1 MSWYDSIEYEIP
13 KSLDCVKKDI
23 LAKIP
28 LLEKRKQLA
37 IRLQNAQAFFNRDG
51 LSKDK
56 IEDGLKLLTEILSEI
71 ETIDT
76 MMIEKDMAIVSTLEA
91 RVIDFNIRETIPS
104 RINDLEEDIE
114 GKSIC
119 IYNTDDNEDR
129 VSISASDV
137 WFLKTAKKLF
147 NVDANNIEIL

>member
-13 KSLDCVKKDI
+13 ESLDCVKKDI

-28 LLEKRKQLA
+28 LLEKRKQLTT
-37 IRLQNAQAFFNRDG
+37 RLQNAQAFFNRDN

-56 IEDGLKLLTEILSEI
+56 IEEGLKLLTEILSEV
-71 ETIDT
+71 EAIDT

-91 RVIDFNIRETIPS
+91 RVIDFNLKETIPS
-104 RINDLEEDIE
+104 RINDLEEDVD
-114 GKSIC
+114 GKTVC
-119 IYNTDDNEDR
+119 IYNSDSNENK
-129 VSISASDV
+129 VGISASDV